1 MKWILSLAITILV
14 MLLLPFAIIA
24 ARKSTKGKGRLGG
37 AVLAIGLAFGG
48 LFDPGKDCRGGK
60 YPEEEGGGRRRRCAG
75 RASGMKPRLFGQD
88 RVFASP
94 IAWSTEVPRL
104 RNHPSRATA
113 RR

>member
-48 LFDPGKDCRGGK
+48 LFDPAKTAAVENIQKKKKEAGGA
-60 YPEEEGGGRRRRCAG
+60 EDAQGELLE
-75 RASGMKPRLFGQD
+75 
-88 RVFASP
+88 
-94 IAWSTEVPRL
+94 
-104 RNHPSRATA
+104 
-113 RR
+113 